1 MRCKQNSYKL
11 FKLYLQGYL
20 NVIGARLVSYT
31 RRLTVF
37 GPRTGLRGG
46 RKPRF
51 EVEESTEWPKV
62 WKVWNLGMIED
73 LRKRRN

>member
-1 MRCKQNSYKL
+1 MTTQSIVERCNRHSPRKL
-11 FKLYLQGYL
+11 HTATDG
-20 NVIGARLVSYT
+20 

-37 GPRTGLRGG
+37 GPGTGLRGG

-51 EVEESTEWPKV
+51 EVEGSTEWPKV

-73 LRKRRN
+73 LRKCRN